1 MSNKNFGF
9 GTQIRKSPYF
19 DSTVKWGA
27 TGFSVYNHMYIPRD
41 FGSPEQNFWNLIE
54 KSILCDVAVERQ
66 VEITGSDAYK
76 FIQLLTPR
84 DLSKLSV
91 GQCKYVLIVNN
102 DGGILNDPVLLRL
115 AENHFWLSLADSD
128 VLLWAQGVAVNSG
141 LDVKISEPDVSPLQL
156 QGPTSQEIMVKL
168 FGEDIRDLKYYWL
181 REYQLDGIPLIV
193 SRTGWSSE
201 LGYEIYLR
209 DGSKG
214 NELYE
219 KIMAAGKEHGIQ
231 PGHTSSIRRIEG
243 GMLSYHADAD
253 IHTNPFEL
261 GLDRLVNLDSEI
273 NFIGKKALKKIKEK
287 GISRKQ
293 VGLVIDCA
301 PLSGPNTTFWPI
313 KKDRKQIGK
322 VTSAVYSPR
331 LKKNIA
337 LAMVSVEQ
345 SEIDFIGKEA
355 LKKIKQEGIKRK
367 QVGLIIDCDPLSGP
381 NTTFW
386 PIEKDGKKIGKVTS
400 AVYSPRLKKNIAL
413 AMIEINYSE
422 LGNRLDVQIHEG
434 KYSATIV
441 EKPFYDPK
449 KNIVKS

>member
-41 FGSPEQNFWNLIE
+41 FGDPEQNFWNLIE
-54 KSILCDVAVERQ
+54 KAILCDVAVERQ
-66 VEITGSDAYK
+66 VEITGPDAYK
-76 FIQLLTPR
+76 FTQLLTPR
-84 DLSKLSV
+84 DLSKLAI
-91 GQCKYVLIVNN
+91 GQCKYVLITNN

-141 LDVKISEPDVSPLQL
+141 LNVKIKEPDVSPLQL
-156 QGPTSQEIMVKL
+156 QGPTSGEIMVKL
-168 FGEDIRDLKYYWL
+168 FGEDIKDLKYYWL
-181 REYQLDGIPLIV
+181 KEYNLDGIPLII

-219 KIMAAGKEHGIQ
+219 KIMEAGKEHGIK

-253 IHTNPFEL
+253 INTNPFEL
-261 GLDRLVNLDSEI
+261 GLDRLVSLDSDI
-273 NFIGKKALKKIKEK
+273 DFVGKKALKKIK
-287 GISRKQ
+287 Q
-293 VGLVIDCA
+293 D
-301 PLSGPNTTFWPI
+301 
-313 KKDRKQIGK
+313 
-322 VTSAVYSPR
+322 
-331 LKKNIA
+331 
-337 LAMVSVEQ
+337 
-345 SEIDFIGKEA
+345 
-355 LKKIKQEGIKRK
+355 GIKRK
-367 QVGLIIDCDPLSGP
+367 QVGLEIDCKPLTGP

-386 PIEKDGKKIGKVTS
+386 PVEKNNKKIGKITS

-413 AMIEINYSE
+413 AMIEIEQSE
-422 LGNRLDVQIHEG
+422 TGNKLEVITNEG
-434 KYSATIV
+434 KYNSVVV

-449 KNIVKS
+449 KKIASSS

>member
-41 FGSPEQNFWNLIE
+41 FGNPEQNFWNLIE
-54 KSILCDVAVERQ
+54 KAILCDVAVERQ
-66 VEITGSDAYK
+66 VEITGPDSYK

-84 DLSKLSV
+84 DLSKLAV
-91 GQCKYVLIVNN
+91 GQCKYVLITNSE
-102 DGGILNDPVLLRL
+102 GGILNDPVLLRL

-141 LDVKISEPDVSPLQL
+141 LDVQIKEPDVSPLQL
-156 QGPTSQEIMVKL
+156 QGPTSSEIMVKL
-168 FGEDIRDLKYYWL
+168 FGEDIKNLKYYWL
-181 REYQLDGIPLIV
+181 REYNLDGIPLII

-219 KIMAAGKEHGIQ
+219 KIMLVGKDHGLQ

-253 IHTNPFEL
+253 INTNPFEL
-261 GLDRLVNLDSEI
+261 GLDRLVSLDNNI
-273 NFIGKKALKKIKEK
+273 DFVGKEALQKIKDK
-287 GISRKQ
+287 GITRKQ
-293 VGLVIDCA
+293 VGIEIDCE
-301 PLSGPNTTFWPI
+301 PLKGPNTTFWKI
-313 KKDRKQIGK
+313 EKDSIEIGK

-337 LAMVSVEQ
+337 LAMVSIEQ
-345 SEIDFIGKEA
+345 
-355 LKKIKQEGIKRK
+355 
-367 QVGLIIDCDPLSGP
+367 
-381 NTTFW
+381 
-386 PIEKDGKKIGKVTS
+386 
-400 AVYSPRLKKNIAL
+400 
-413 AMIEINYSE
+413 SE
-422 LGNRLDVQIHEG
+422 LGNKFQVITNEG
-434 KYSATIV
+434 KFNCIIV

-449 KNIVKS
+449 KRIANT

>member
-1 MSNKNFGF
+1 MNNKNFGF

-19 DSTVKWGA
+19 ESTVKWGA

-54 KSILCDVAVERQ
+54 KAILCDVAVERQ
-66 VEITGSDAYK
+66 VEITGPDAYK

-168 FGEDIRDLKYYWL
+168 FGESIRDLKYYCL
-181 REYQLDGIPLIV
+181 REYNLDGIPLIV

-201 LGYEIYLR
+201 FGYEIFLR
-209 DGSKG
+209 DGTKG
-214 NELYE
+214 NQLYE
-219 KIMAAGKEHGIQ
+219 KIMEAGKEYGVK

-253 IHTNPFEL
+253 INTNPFEL

-273 NFIGKKALKKIKEK
+273 NFIGKNALKKIKH
-287 GISRKQ
+287 
-293 VGLVIDCA
+293 D
-301 PLSGPNTTFWPI
+301 
-313 KKDRKQIGK
+313 
-322 VTSAVYSPR
+322 
-331 LKKNIA
+331 
-337 LAMVSVEQ
+337 
-345 SEIDFIGKEA
+345 
-355 LKKIKQEGIKRK
+355 GIKRK
-367 QVGLIIDCDPLSGP
+367 QVGLELNCEPLKGP

-386 PIEKDGKKIGKVTS
+386 PAYKYDKKIGKVTS

-413 AMIEINYSE
+413 AMIEINHSKI
-422 LGNRLDVQIHEG
+422 GNQI
-434 KYSATIV
+434 TIIIDDKKINSLII
-441 EKPFYDPK
+441 EKPFYDPQK
-449 KNIVKS
+449 KIASS

>member
-1 MSNKNFGF
+1 MTNKNFGF

-41 FGSPEQNFWNLIE
+41 FGDPEQNFWNLIE

-66 VEITGSDAYK
+66 VEITGPDAYK
-76 FIQLLTPR
+76 FTQLLTPR
-84 DLSKLSV
+84 DLSNISI
-91 GQCKYVLIVNN
+91 GQCKYVLITNN
-102 DGGILNDPVLLRL
+102 EGGILNDPVLLRL

-141 LDVKISEPDVSPLQL
+141 LNVNISEPDVSPLQL
-156 QGPTSQEIMVKL
+156 QGPTSKDIMVKL
-168 FGEDIRDLKYYWL
+168 FGESIKDLKYYWFK
-181 REYQLDGIPLIV
+181 EFDLDGIPLIV

-201 LGYEIYLR
+201 FGYELFLR

-214 NELYE
+214 NDLYE
-219 KIMAAGKEHGIQ
+219 KIMNAGKEHGLQ

-261 GLDRLVNLDSEI
+261 GFDRLVSLDNDIE
-273 NFIGKKALKKIKEK
+273 FIGKAALKKIKAE
-287 GISRKQ
+287 GIKRKQ
-293 VGLVIDCA
+293 VGLEINCE

-313 KKDRKQIGK
+313 KKNNNEIGK

-337 LAMVSVEQ
+337 LAMVNIKN
-345 SEIDFIGKEA
+345 SEIGTD
-355 LKKIKQEGIKRK
+355 LKVETNKGIFTAK
-367 QVGLIIDCDPLSGP
+367 
-381 NTTFW
+381 
-386 PIEKDGKKIGKVTS
+386 
-400 AVYSPRLKKNIAL
+400 
-413 AMIEINYSE
+413 
-422 LGNRLDVQIHEG
+422 
-434 KYSATIV
+434 IV

-449 KNIVKS
+449 KKIASN